1 MAKYGPAPTPA
12 AGLVRMARSK
22 AGLTQA
28 ELADRAGVTQQSI
41 SAYETGRKEPT
52 LPTLQR
58 LVAAAGFDLR
68 FRLEP
73 LDDHDTSLDA
83 ALATLPAETRAALE
97 RASRER
103 ADAARLERIRGR

>member
-1 MAKYGPAPTPA
+1 MAKYSPAPTPA
-12 AGLVRMARSK
+12 AGMVRLARSK

-28 ELADRAGVTQQSI
+28 ELAERAGVTQQTI
-41 SAYETGRKEPT
+41 SAYETGRMDPT
-52 LPTLQR
+52 LETLRR

-68 FRLEP
+68 MHLEP
-73 LDDHDTSLDA
+73 LDDHDSSLDA

-103 ADAARLERIRGR
+103 VEAARLARIQGR